1 MERRE
6 SAMVDER
13 TTSAPTSASIP
24 ALFSDVL
31 NQVTNLFRTEVRL
44 AKTEISEKIN
54 QALVAAGFIIGG
66 AVLLIGGLY
75 LFLQFLVILLV
86 ALGLAPVWA
95 TLIVAVVTVAI
106 GFFIVRKGIGD
117 LSASQLVP
125 NRTVQSLEKDAA
137 VAKEQV
143 R

>member
-1 MERRE
+1 
-6 SAMVDER
+6 
-13 TTSAPTSASIP
+13 
-24 ALFSDVL
+24 
-31 NQVTNLFRTEVRL
+31 
-44 AKTEISEKIN
+44 
-54 QALVAAGFIIGG
+54 
-66 AVLLIGGLY
+66 
-75 LFLQFLVILLV
+75 LFLQFLVIVLV
-86 ALGLAPVWA
+86 ALGLALLWA
-95 TLIVAVVTVAI
+95 TLIVAVVTAAI

>member
-1 MERRE
+1 
-6 SAMVDER
+6 MVDDR
-13 TTSAPTSASIP
+13 TTTAASSASIP

-44 AKTEISEKIN
+44 AKTEISEKIS

-75 LFLQFLVILLV
+75 LFLQFLVMVLV
-86 ALGLAPVWA
+86 ALGIAPLWA
-95 TLIVAVVTVAI
+95 TLIVAVVTAAV

>member
-1 MERRE
+1 ML
-6 SAMVDER
+6 DDP
-13 TTSAPTSASIP
+13 TTSTPHSPSIP

-44 AKTEISEKIN
+44 ARTEISEKIN
-54 QALVAAGFIIGG
+54 HALMATGFVVAG
-66 AVLLIGGLY
+66 AVLLVGGLY
-75 LFLQFLVILLV
+75 LFLQWLVMLLV
-86 ALGLAPVWA
+86 VLGLAPLWA
-95 TLIVAVVTVAI
+95 TLIVAVVTGAI

-125 NRTVQSLEKDAA
+125 NRTVHSLEKDAA